1 MIIPIDKEKK
11 VILLGWLQ
19 QGYIDT
25 LDLPEAYKDGS
36 LFEELLKE
44 TSIED
49 DSENGILCVK
59 KLNIRIL

>member
-11 VILLGWLQ
+11 IILLGWLQ

-36 LFEELLKE
+36 MFEELLKE
-44 TSIED
+44 TSVED
-49 DSENGILCVK
+49 DSENEVLSI
-59 KLNIRIL
+59 NN